1 MAFRLGPQ
9 MALAEPHISSHSI
22 VVVCYVCDR
31 FARTHAGRENPC
43 YPILV
48 VCGACQLTCGAVVVE
63 RILQRVILADE
74 VEQLLSRAVGDV
86 DIQAAAPTEPRLAQE
101 VWPHLAR
108 YLPPNSVF
116 EGPLSRRW
124 PSHRR
129 VPSLTRSVADCGV
142 ISEGQSTPPSL
153 PPLPAG
159 RMLAGS
165 ALVQDAER
173 SAGCQPRFGPSRK
186 MSGEAMLKVGGC
198 DKPGAHSR
206 SILDRVMQELR
217 PSPVRGS
224 VLSRAAAHT
233 SKGHGP
239 SKQQNPKIVFWAPD
253 SQVGIA
259 LN

>member
-74 VEQLLSRAVGDV
+74 VGQLLSRAVGDV
-86 DIQAAAPTEPRLAQE
+86 DIQAAAPTEPMLAQE
-101 VWPHLAR
+101 VWPHLPR
-108 YLPPNSVF
+108 YNSVF
-116 EGPLSRRW
+116 EGSLTRRW

-142 ISEGQSTPPSL
+142 MSEGQSTPPSL

-159 RMLAGS
+159 RMFADS
-165 ALVQDAER
+165 ALIQNAEW

-186 MSGEAMLKVGGC
+186 VSGEAMLNVDGC
-198 DKPGAHSR
+198 DKPGVHAR
-206 SILDRVMQELR
+206 SILDRVMQESDHR
-217 PSPVRGS
+217 RAHVAAAYPSMDSS
-224 VLSRAAAHT
+224 VLAE
-233 SKGHGP
+233 
-239 SKQQNPKIVFWAPD
+239 V
-253 SQVGIA
+253 
-259 LN
+259 